1 MEINKL
7 FINQDSLIKKSILI
21 DNIKCQLIYIDSL
34 LGKKPSE
41 VYSLFNEDFIVA
53 YLYIDEYKY
62 FKVYCE
68 EYTFDKEN
76 KVHFFEVY
84 AYIDDEE
91 YERSEF
97 VPEKIYSPIE
107 SEAELIN
114 YIKDLMS
121 RVYFR

>member
-7 FINQDSLIKKSILI
+7 FVNQDSLIEKNILI

-53 YLYIDEYKY
+53 YLCIDKHNY
-62 FKVYCE
+62 FKVCCE
-68 EYTFDKEN
+68 EYTFDKED
-76 KVHFFEVY
+76 VVYFFEVY
-84 AYIDDEE
+84 AYIDGEE

-97 VPEKIYSPIE
+97 VPEKIFSPIE

-121 RVYFR
+121 RVYFK

>member
-7 FINQDSLIKKSILI
+7 FVNQDSLIKKSILI
-21 DNIKCQLIYIDSL
+21 DNIKCQLIYIDLL

-41 VYSLFNEDFIVA
+41 VYSLFNEDFVVA
-53 YLYIDEYKY
+53 YLHIDEHNYL
-62 FKVYCE
+62 KVYCE
-68 EYTFDKEN
+68 EYVFDKEN
-76 KVHFFEVY
+76 RTHFFEVY
-84 AYIDDEE
+84 AYIDGEE

-97 VPEKIYSPIE
+97 VSEKIFSPIKN
-107 SEAELIN
+107 EAELIN